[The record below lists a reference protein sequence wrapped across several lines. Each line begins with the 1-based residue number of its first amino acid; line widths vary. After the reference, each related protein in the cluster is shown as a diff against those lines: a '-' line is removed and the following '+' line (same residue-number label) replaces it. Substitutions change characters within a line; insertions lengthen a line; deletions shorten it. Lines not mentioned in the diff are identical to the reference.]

1 MVKYFL
7 KRRMAMIPTNFKEIC
22 IRNFGTLH
30 FVIEKNKEL
39 RLISS
44 DPIPSHKKEI
54 NIPDTIEGMRVTKLS
69 ISCLKGLGL
78 RKVVLPK
85 YLTKLSGGCLSNN
98 NIEEIHLPEHLT
110 EVNGSALSGNP
121 LIKITVN
128 EDNEILKD
136 INGKGVYRG
145 DTLVLGTQ
153 VGEIAEGTR
162 IIGKMSF
169 AGLDLKNKKIRLPD
183 TVIEIEERAFF
194 NPTEVSGSSLE
205 NVMLPEG
212 LETIGEDAFRKNDL
226 INIKFPTTL
235 RRIGKRAFRSEEHTS
250 ELQSRGHLVCRL
262 LLEKKK
268 E

>member
-85 YLTKLSGGCLSNN
+85 YLTKL
-98 NIEEIHLPEHLT
+98 
-110 EVNGSALSGNP
+110 
-121 LIKITVN
+121 
-128 EDNEILKD
+128 
-136 INGKGVYRG
+136 
-145 DTLVLGTQ
+145 
-153 VGEIAEGTR
+153 
-162 IIGKMSF
+162 
-169 AGLDLKNKKIRLPD
+169 
-183 TVIEIEERAFF
+183 
-194 NPTEVSGSSLE
+194 
-205 NVMLPEG
+205 
-212 LETIGEDAFRKNDL
+212 
-226 INIKFPTTL
+226 
-235 RRIGKRAFRSEEHTS
+235 RSEE
-250 ELQSRGHLVCRL
+250 RRVGK
-262 LLEKKK
+262 EKR
-268 E
+268 